1 MSDAIL
7 VTGATGFIGRHLVSA
22 LEAAGHTVK
31 AHSRRHGDISSRPPD
46 VDDVRHIFH
55 LAARTF
61 VPDSWSVPASFYEVN
76 VVGTVNVL
84 EFCRRTGASLT
95 FLSSYVYGPPRT
107 LPVSE
112 SHPLAA
118 FNPYSHTKIL
128 AEETVRY
135 YMATFGVRAS
145 VVRPFN
151 VYGPSQRDHFLI
163 PEIVRQLLD
172 PAIDAIT
179 VADLRPRRD
188 YIYVADL
195 VSLLLKTVDAGAG
208 GVYNAGSGESRSV
221 QWIID
226 TVSELAGIRK
236 PIRSTEQPR
245 ANEILD
251 VVADVARASRDLEW
265 RPSTSLHEGLARTIA
280 WIQAEL
286 AAAR

>member
-22 LEAAGHTVK
+22 LEAAGHRVQ
-31 AHSRRHGDISSRPPD
+31 AHSRQHGDISRCPPV
-46 VDDVRHIFH
+46 VDDVRHVFH

-76 VVGTVNVL
+76 VLGTVNVL
-84 EFCRRTGASLT
+84 ELCRRTGASLT
-95 FLSSYVYGPPRT
+95 FLSSYVYGRPRA

-128 AEETVRY
+128 AEEAVRY
-135 YMATFGVRAS
+135 YMATFGVQAS

-151 VYGPSQRDHFLI
+151 VYGPAQADHFLI

-172 PAIDAIT
+172 PAIEAIT

-195 VSLLLKTVDAGAG
+195 VSLLLKTVDAGVG
-208 GVYNAGSGESRSV
+208 GVYNAGSGESRNV

-226 TVSELAGIRK
+226 TAGELAGIRK
-236 PIRSTEQPR
+236 PIRPTGQPR
-245 ANEILD
+245 ANEIFD
-251 VVADVARASRDLEW
+251 VVADVARANRDLDW
-265 RPSTSLHEGLARTIA
+265 RPSTSLHDGLARTIA
-280 WIQAEL
+280 WMRAEL
-286 AAAR
+286 TAQR